1 MDFAKYRQRALASA
15 VIAACC
21 SAGPAFSS
29 LQSLNATPPSSRTGQ
44 MPALPAAAS
53 NHTPTNPPVP
63 QDPEEML
70 LAAAQVNGLDAPG
83 LKPWHILVS
92 YDKFDEDGDNVD
104 SGTYEELW
112 AGPKKYRLSYTSHD
126 FTQTDIA
133 TADGLYRVG
142 AEKWPGELQTRVRD
156 EFVRPMFR
164 EMNLQYAKPEEKKLQ
179 LGKTKVPCVLLRR
192 SDRGKFLLS
201 ENALAGVC
209 FEPDSLVLRYSKG
222 GAGRST
228 VYDQTIYEKIMELQG
243 RYVASDV
250 HVMRAGKLFLKMHL
264 EKLESIAQLNTTDF
278 TPPSGAALIGQEP
291 IAVDGQVLM
300 LDYLLHDEMA
310 QFPKSIRAPGGRAAV
325 KYLIRKDGHVTDVEF
340 VEGTP
345 EMQWAIEES
354 LKKYVF
360 RPFVLR
366 GEPVEVEAKQQ
377 FTYEIH

>member
-1 MDFAKYRQRALASA
+1 MDFAKYRQRALLSA
-15 VIAACC
+15 VSAALCLVDT
-21 SAGPAFSS
+21 SS
-29 LQSLNATPPSSRTGQ
+29 SSRHSLPATPSSGQTGQ
-44 MPALPAAAS
+44 MPVLPPTSS
-53 NHTPTNPPVP
+53 NQTPTTPPIP
-63 QDPEEML
+63 QDPKEML

-83 LKPWHILVS
+83 MKPWHILVS

-126 FTQTDIA
+126 FIQTDIS

-164 EMNLQYAKPEEKKLQ
+164 EMNLEYAKPEKKKLQ
-179 LGKTKVPCVLLRR
+179 LGKAKLPCVLLRR
-192 SDRGKFLLS
+192 SDAGNVS
-201 ENALAGVC
+201 ENALAAFC
-209 FEPDSLVLRYSKG
+209 FEPDSLILRFSKG
-222 GAGRST
+222 GYRRST
-228 VYDQTIYEKIMELQG
+228 VWDQTIYEKIMELQG

-250 HVMRAGKLFLKMHL
+250 KVMRAGKLFLKMQL

-278 TPPSGAALIGQEP
+278 TPPSNAALIGQEP

-300 LDYLLHDEMA
+300 LDYLLHDEMT

-325 KYLIRKDGHVTDVEF
+325 KYLIGKDGHVTDVEF
-340 VEGTP
+340 VEGTA
-345 EMQWAIEES
+345 EMQGAIEES